1 MLKIL
6 SRELMLK
13 TISHVLMTSLPQA
26 APQAKDGLENVL
38 RSPVIQKHRWVPTEV
53 RLRTI
58 LDQKDHRSRGWKLHR
73 MVAAGHH
80 LSSCHHQLSH
90 KALKL

>member
-1 MLKIL
+1 MLKML

-13 TISHVLMTSLPQA
+13 TLSRVLMTGLPQA
-26 APQAKDGLENVL
+26 EPQAKDGIEKGL

-53 RLRTI
+53 RTI

-80 LSSCHHQLSH
+80 LSSCHHQLSR